1 VKVLSVFGTR
11 PEAIK
16 MGPLVRALH
25 AAPDIESIVCITGQ
39 HRAMLDQVM
48 SLFDIQPDHDL
59 DVMVA
64 NQTLNGLCSR
74 LFAKLDALYEQV
86 QPDRVLVHG
95 DTSTAMTAALA
106 RPACVPATCSS
117 RGPRK

>member
-1 VKVLSVFGTR
+1 
-11 PEAIK
+11 

-25 AAPDIESIVCITGQ
+25 AAPGIESIVCITGQ

-48 SLFDIQPDHDL
+48 SLFDIHPDHDL

-74 LFAKLDALYEQV
+74 LFAKLM
-86 QPDRVLVHG
+86 RS
-95 DTSTAMTAALA
+95 TSRCSRTGCWCTAIPA
-106 RPACVPATCSS
+106 R
-117 RGPRK
+117 R